1 MKTDTLISDALAAF
15 VAQARWS
22 DIPASVRHRA
32 KLLMLDA
39 VGNAYASAGSEFAH
53 KALAALSGLGRGDG
67 VVIGMPERLALRD
80 AVLMNGMLV
89 HGLDYDDTYLPG
101 SVHLTASCVPA
112 ALGMAAHARASGKEL
127 LVACLLGLE
136 VAARLGAA
144 GNGGFVKSGFHA
156 TSVLGTFACALVAGR
171 VMQLN
176 AAQLALAQGIALS
189 TAAGNLQPM
198 QDGSWTKR
206 MHPGWSGVCGI
217 TAASLAQQGF
227 IGPSQAYEGRFGLF
241 PCFLGQHA
249 GVADTSLVTS
259 DLGQRWEFMRT
270 SIKLYPAC
278 HQLHAFM
285 NAATALAREHAFEVS
300 QIESVRA
307 LITEAAVQ
315 LVCEPADAKRKPVS
329 SYAAQFSLPYSIA
342 ASLARGRFGL
352 QEIEASAYTDPQLL
366 ALAQKVAYE
375 IDPRAGFPK
384 YRSGEVVVR
393 LQDGRV
399 LSQRENIFPDEPAA
413 EDAIVQKFSDN
424 TRAPLG
430 ATRSADVRDAIMNI
444 EDVADARTLAGLL
457 AGAPRG
463 AGGEAAAAAPV
474 LTA

>member
-1 MKTDTLISDALAAF
+1 MKTDSPISDALAHF
-15 VAQARWS
+15 VAGVQWS
-22 DIPASVRHRA
+22 DIPESARHRA
-32 KLLMLDA
+32 QLLMLDA
-39 VGNAYASAGSEFAH
+39 VGNAYASAGSDFAQ
-53 KALAALSGLGRGDG
+53 KALAALSGLGRGES
-67 VVIGMPERLALRD
+67 VVIGTPARLALRD
-80 AVLMNGMLV
+80 AVMMNGMLV

-101 SVHLTASCVPA
+101 SVHLTASSVPT
-112 ALGMAAHARASGKEL
+112 ALGVAAHAQSSGREML
-127 LVACLLGLE
+127 IACLLGLA

-144 GNGGFVKSGFHA
+144 GTGAFVKAGFHA
-156 TSVLGTFACALVAGR
+156 TSVLGTFACSLVAGR
-171 VMQLN
+171 LLRLG

-249 GVADTSLVTS
+249 GDADLSLVTS
-259 DLGQRWEFMRT
+259 GLGERWEFAR
-270 SIKLYPAC
+270 SSVKLYPAC

-285 NAATALAREHAFEVS
+285 NAATALAREHAFDPA

-307 LITEAAVQ
+307 PITEAAVQ
-315 LVCEPADAKRKPVS
+315 LVCEPVAAKRRPAS
-329 SYAAQFSLPYSIA
+329 SYAAQFSLPYAIA

-366 ALAQKVAYE
+366 ALAQKVTYE

-384 YRSGEVVVR
+384 YRSGEVIVKMK
-393 LQDGRV
+393 DGRV
-399 LSQRENIFPDEPAA
+399 LSKRENIFPDEPAA
-413 EDAIVQKFSDN
+413 EDAISQKFIDN
-424 TRAPLG
+424 TRG
-430 ATRSADVRDAIMNI
+430 ALTPAQAQAVSDAIMNV
-444 EDVADARTLAGLL
+444 ENAESARALAELVGG
-457 AGAPRG
+457 GAQ
-463 AGGEAAAAAPV
+463 AQLDTTAEAPLMAV
-474 LTA
+474 